1 MYYLEILW
9 TPFPPVHS
17 SQGGLNPPLLSG
29 HDPFVSSPPFYFLA
43 DFTPF
48 SSSPPFLAKILQP
61 PLFTR
66 RFWFSINKMHSIMVF
81 GNFLNVLNYK
91 SLKIAYHM
99 VTITYICI
107 KNYHKNKLHPGWKF
121 TYIFLNFV
129 KPQPP
134 PFKRPLPLSEFPPFL
149 RKMSN
154 PPLWAPF
161 WKKPS
166 PPFLKGGENYVN
178 HQLSVP

>member
-1 MYYLEILW
+1 M
-9 TPFPPVHS
+9 
-17 SQGGLNPPLLSG
+17 
-29 HDPFVSSPPFYFLA
+29 
-43 DFTPF
+43 
-48 SSSPPFLAKILQP
+48 
-61 PLFTR
+61 
-66 RFWFSINKMHSIMVF
+66 MHSIMVF

-99 VTITYICI
+99 VTVTYICI
-107 KNYHKNKLHPGWKF
+107 KNDHKNKLHPGWKF

-166 PPFLKGGENYVN
+166 PPFLKGGGVRTMQDQRPTALTWYQLLSFSQLVSAS
-178 HQLSVP
+178 HFLSVIISFFQFQFFTFV